1 MGWLEDAEKRI
12 KELQKGNQESE
23 EKTGI
28 YNLADKEQKEKLK
41 KALKLEYLEA
51 SELNINK
58 AIEEAAGKF
67 EKPYDEAEIKKFFRK
82 KLEY

>member
-12 KELQKGNQESE
+12 KELQKENQKNE
-23 EKTGI
+23 ENCSI

-58 AIEEAAGKF
+58 AIEEASEKF
-67 EKPYDEAEIKKFFRK
+67 EKPYDETEIKKFFRK